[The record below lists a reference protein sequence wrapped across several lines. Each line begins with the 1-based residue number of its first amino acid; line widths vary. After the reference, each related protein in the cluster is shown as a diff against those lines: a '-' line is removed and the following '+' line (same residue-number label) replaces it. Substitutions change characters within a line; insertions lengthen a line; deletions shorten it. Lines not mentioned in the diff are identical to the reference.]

1 MHNPLSNIFW
11 TIVIVAWV
19 CGLAFFLGKLATLLK
34 ELTSVIKHVYC
45 NYRSRLFPLYLVCA
59 ACITCIL
66 VSLAAGGLIYLYVT
80 IPLNHFVETTVGME
94 LFQELD
100 AYPERRT
107 FIFFAY
113 CMIHI
118 MYFYLVVLK
127 TVMDDIWTVIDAI
140 TKPPIRNWKDVV
152 CSIIMVITLILTLV
166 IASLFVLSGIFA
178 VSKV

>member
-1 MHNPLSNIFW
+1 MYNPLSNIFW
-11 TIVIVAWV
+11 AIVIVAWV

-45 NYRSRLFPLYLVCA
+45 NYRSRLFPPYLVFA

-80 IPLNHFVETTVGME
+80 IPLNHFVETTAGME

-107 FIFFAY
+107 LIFFTY

-118 MYFYLVVLK
+118 MYFYLAVLK

-140 TKPPIRNWKDVV
+140 TKPPVRNWKDVV
-152 CSIIMVITLILTLV
+152 CSVIMVITLILTLV